1 MSKMENRVYREMLRH
16 PEAFAPMQIEAAMD
30 AIDEEPDVARAWEAF
45 TASHP
50 QLQLEAEAA
59 PFRSLGEVS
68 DTRQQK
74 ATGSRHQKTSGDQQ
88 TKVEE
93 GSRLRKMTAVGWY
106 RKVAATI
113 TAFVV
118 CGLIYTVAIARG
130 FLPNIFAPSEK
141 ISEDDNHQAVKAETV
156 IDAKAMTVP
165 NEDESILY
173 DNVPLS
179 QILEDIA
186 AYHNL
191 KVTYLNEQTGTARLF
206 YKWLKEAT
214 LEETIRSL
222 NSFER
227 ITIEQKDSV
236 IVVM

>member
-1 MSKMENRVYREMLRH
+1 M
-16 PEAFAPMQIEAAMD
+16 
-30 AIDEEPDVARAWEAF
+30 
-45 TASHP
+45 
-50 QLQLEAEAA
+50 
-59 PFRSLGEVS
+59 
-68 DTRQQK
+68 
-74 ATGSRHQKTSGDQQ
+74 
-88 TKVEE
+88 
-93 GSRLRKMTAVGWY
+93 LRKMVSVGRY

-179 QILEDIA
+179 RILEDIA
-186 AYHNL
+186 AYNNL

>member
-1 MSKMENRVYREMLRH
+1 MENRVYREMLLH

-74 ATGSRHQKTSGDQQ
+74 ATGSRHQKPSGDLQ

-93 GSRLRKMTAVGWY
+93 GGMLRKMVSVGRYW
-106 RKVAATI
+106 KVAVTI

-118 CGLIYTVAIARG
+118 CGLIYTVAVARG
-130 FLPNIFAPSEK
+130 FLPNIFTPSEK
-141 ISEDDNHQAVKAETV
+141 ISEDDNHQVVKTETV
-156 IDAKAMTVP
+156 SEANAISAP

-179 QILEDIA
+179 RILEDIA

>member
-1 MSKMENRVYREMLRH
+1 
-16 PEAFAPMQIEAAMD
+16 
-30 AIDEEPDVARAWEAF
+30 
-45 TASHP
+45 
-50 QLQLEAEAA
+50 
-59 PFRSLGEVS
+59 
-68 DTRQQK
+68 
-74 ATGSRHQKTSGDQQ
+74 
-88 TKVEE
+88 
-93 GSRLRKMTAVGWY
+93 MTTVGRY

-118 CGLIYTVAIARG
+118 CGLIYTVAVARG
-130 FLPNIFAPSEK
+130 FLPNIFAPSEN
-141 ISEDDNHQAVKAETV
+141 ITGDDNHQVVKTETV
-156 IDAKAMTVP
+156 SEANAISAP

-179 QILEDIA
+179 RILEDIA

-191 KVTYLNEQTGTARLF
+191 KVTYLNEQTGTTRLF
-206 YKWLKEAT
+206 YKWLKTAT
-214 LEETIRSL
+214 LQETIRSL